1 MKRLLFFLPLITLFL
16 SGCGTTTNQAGTLTA
31 SGTISA
37 REVNIASELS
47 GRVAEVLVD
56 ESQPV
61 KAGDVLIQ
69 LDTSLLQAQLNSAD
83 AAIVLAEANLGI
95 ARAAR
100 DTAATQFDLA
110 ESAAHL
116 ADTPSRT
123 AIWKRSQISEVD
135 TPGWY
140 FDKPE
145 RLTAARTLRD
155 STNESLVQAQA
166 DLQTLISGMGIPGLA
181 DVETR
186 LAQAEIHCASAKA
199 MRDLANQAANSSELR
214 DVAQDAYDTAC
225 GDLDDIQQEMD
236 DLLTD
241 DQASDLLNARAKVAL
256 ARQTSDDARLRYETM
271 LSGDDS
277 LQLSTARAALSQAE
291 AVITQA
297 EAGVTQ
303 AKAARDVLQVQLDKT
318 AITAPVD
325 GILLTRSIE
334 TGEMATPGQTLMVL
348 GQLDILQLTVYVPED
363 RYGEVSLGQQVEIS
377 VDSFP
382 GEVFTGTV
390 VRIADQAEFTP
401 RNVQTADG
409 RRTTVFAIEISLP
422 NTELKLKP
430 GMPADVVFATVE

>member
-1 MKRLLFFLPLITLFL
+1 MKRILFFLSLIVLIL
-16 SGCGTTTNQAGTLTA
+16 SACGPSASPTDKLTA

-47 GRVAEVLVD
+47 GRVIEVLVN

-61 KAGDVLIQ
+61 QAGDVLIR

-83 AAIVLAEANLGI
+83 AAVALAEANLGT
-95 ARAAR
+95 ARATR
-100 DTAATQFDLA
+100 DTTAAQFDLA
-110 ESAAHL
+110 ESAAHQ

-123 AIWKRSQISEVD
+123 AIWKRPQISEVD

-145 RLTAARTLRD
+145 RLTAARALRD
-155 STNESLVQAQA
+155 STYETLVQAQA
-166 DLQTLISGMGIPGLA
+166 DLQTLISGLGIADLT

-186 LAQAEIHCASAKA
+186 LAQAEINCTSAKG
-199 MRDLANQAANSSELR
+199 MRDLANLAVDGSELR
-214 DVAQDAYDTAC
+214 DVAQDAYDASC
-225 GDLDDIQQEMD
+225 GDLDDIQQELD

-241 DQASDLLNARAKVAL
+241 DQASDLLNARAKVSL
-256 ARQTSDDARLRYETM
+256 ARQTYEDARLRYETL

-277 LQLSTARAALSQAE
+277 LQLNAARAALSQAE
-291 AVITQA
+291 AVIIQA
-297 EAGVTQ
+297 EAGVNQ

-318 AITAPVD
+318 AIKAPVD
-325 GILLTRSIE
+325 GVLLTRSIE
-334 TGEMATPGQTLMVL
+334 IGEMATPGLTLMVL

-363 RYGEVSLGQQVEIS
+363 RYGEVSPGQQVEVS

-382 GEVFTGTV
+382 GEIFSGTV

-422 NTELKLKP
+422 NSELKLKP
-430 GMPADVVFATVE
+430 GMPADVVFSTTE